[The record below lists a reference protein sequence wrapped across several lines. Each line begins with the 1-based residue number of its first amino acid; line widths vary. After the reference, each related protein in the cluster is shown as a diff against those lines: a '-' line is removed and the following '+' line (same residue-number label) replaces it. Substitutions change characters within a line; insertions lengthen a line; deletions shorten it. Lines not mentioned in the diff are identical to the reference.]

1 MIYKPKKKNIV
12 KLKKYISDL
21 IKERDGEI
29 KPKAKI

>member
-12 KLKKYISDL
+12 KLKKYINDL

-29 KPKAKI
+29 KPKEKI